1 MNPKCQPSGGPERNP
16 QRRRNLE
23 WIFALKVRTDNHTLI
38 EIGAVVVTTATRV
51 HRQRS
56 VFAEHGVDLDAGV
69 GGGERFV
76 ATDGGGG
83 REHDEA
89 ESDDDRKLEIEVS
102 YLVRIPG
109 SAGYVLTYAQARI
122 IQARC

>member
-1 MNPKCQPSGGPERNP
+1 MNPKCQPSGSSERDS
-16 QRRRNLE
+16 QRCRDLE
-23 WIFALKVRTDNHTLI
+23 RILALEVWTDDHTLI
-38 EIGAVVVTTATRV
+38 GIGAIVVSAAPRV
-51 HRQRS
+51 HRQSS

-76 ATDGGGG
+76 AADDRGG